1 MKQRTGLGG
10 SGKVLFSTFMPGS
23 TPGMSGES
31 HTPCVCM
38 TTHLSQPLDS
48 SSAPS
53 ALPLPF
59 PAASPASLMWHT
71 SHQHSHKRGISL
83 HLPYARH
90 HLPAQDREGPGPVLP
105 SDPPLLSRGEN
116 TSSLK
121 HIPKEPPSPAL
132 SSVMAPAGRLRQ
144 HNSCSIG
151 TARRLRHKGSE
162 KTRGVPPISSKC
174 KGLFRVPATTSS
186 SSRTTQ
192 SENQFLRR
200 K

>member
-1 MKQRTGLGG
+1 MEQRAGLAG
-10 SGKVLFSTFMPGS
+10 SGNVCS
-23 TPGMSGES
+23 SG
-31 HTPCVCM
+31 
-38 TTHLSQPLDS
+38 L
-48 SSAPS
+48 
-53 ALPLPF
+53 ALPQACLGKVTLTVYVGGHFCHSHWVQALLPLS
-59 PAASPASLMWHT
+59 SPFLSWQPVQHHWCGT

-83 HLPYARH
+83 HLPHAWH
-90 HLPAQDREGPGPVLP
+90 HLPAQDREGLGPTLP
-105 SDPPLLSRGEN
+105 SDPPLLSRDEN
-116 TSSLK
+116 TSSLR

-144 HNSCSIG
+144 HNSRSVG

-186 SSRTTQ
+186 SSWTTQ

>member
-1 MKQRTGLGG
+1 MEQRAGLGG
-10 SGKVLFSTFMPGS
+10 SGKVLFRSGF

-31 HTPCVCM
+31 HTHCVCM
-38 TTHLSQPLDS
+38 RIYLSQPLGSD
-48 SSAPS
+48 SAPS
-53 ALPLPF
+53 ALSLPLP
-59 PAASPASLMWHT
+59 ATSPASLVWHT

-83 HLPYARH
+83 HLPYAWH
-90 HLPAQDREGPGPVLP
+90 HLPAQDREGLGPTLP

-121 HIPKEPPSPAL
+121 QIPKEPSSPAL

-186 SSRTTQ
+186 SSWTTQ